1 MKPLPPA
8 QPAQPASRL
17 HLPPPASEIGLGCDD
32 VLQLGSI
39 YGILEQRQVS
49 ALFQPVIDLGRCE
62 ILGYEALIRGP
73 SDSTL
78 HSPIKLLR
86 LAHHSGLAYEVEM
99 LCAESIVAAFLQQN
113 LQGRLFLNFSPNV
126 LLLQGLLNR
135 GAVDRFA
142 ELGLSPEQVILE
154 VAEHGYHSEYSRDML
169 QSAIRRYRK
178 QGFAIAL
185 DDLGEGSSN
194 FRLWGEVRPDFV
206 KLDRHLIQGIDKDER
221 KSAFVTHILDQA
233 NQAGAR
239 LIAEGVETRAELKA
253 CQTLGIELGQGY
265 FLGRPVAHPSP
276 IISAEVTYTLRSAD
290 FRQGQEGAEAA
301 ASALSDIERLL
312 LIPAPAVLPETPN
325 EQVFHLFEQDEALL
339 AVAVV
344 DANQVPLGLITRYQ
358 MIDRFARPYRHELY
372 GRKPCTTFMDPQP
385 LVIDKAMS
393 ILELSQVVAN
403 AEGRHIA
410 NGFVIAD
417 SGRYLGVGTTQQLMR
432 VIADMQIQMAKHANP
447 LTQLP
452 GNVPIMHEIDRLL
465 REQASFCACYVDLD
479 HFKPFNDVYGFS
491 KGDDI
496 IRLCAQVLIS
506 VADPERDFIGHIGG
520 DDFIVLFHSEDWE
533 SRCQQALADFG
544 ELVAGFFSADDRDRG
559 GYVTENRKGQPEFHP
574 LVSVSIGAIPIQSGM
589 FATYLDLTKAAAEAK
604 KKAKGIAGNSLF
616 VNQRQYRIE
625 DERGEAGEGSEAGG
639 EVPAPAAGVLPA

>member
-1 MKPLPPA
+1 MKPTSPAPAAPVLPA
-8 QPAQPASRL
+8 AVLAD
-17 HLPPPASEIGLGCDD
+17 EIGLGCDD
-32 VLQLGSI
+32 ILQLGSI
-39 YGILEQRQVS
+39 YGILEQRQV
-49 ALFQPVIDLGRCE
+49 APLFQPVIDLGRCE

-78 HSPIKLLR
+78 HSPLKLLR

-99 LCAESIVAAFLQQN
+99 LCAESIVSAFLHQN

-142 ELGLSPEQVILE
+142 ELGLPPERVVLE
-154 VAEHGYHSEYSRDML
+154 VAEHGHHSEYSRDML

-178 QGFAIAL
+178 QGFQIAL
-185 DDLGEGSSN
+185 DDLGEGSAN

-206 KLDRHLIQGIDKDER
+206 KLDRHLIQGIDKDE
-221 KSAFVTHILDQA
+221 KKAEFVRYILDQA
-233 NQAGAR
+233 KQAGSR
-239 LIAEGVETRAELKA
+239 LIAEGVETRAELKV
-253 CQTLGIELGQGY
+253 CQGLGVELGQGY

-290 FRQGQEGAEAA
+290 LKQSDEEGGCA
-301 ASALSDIERLL
+301 ASPQSDIERLL
-312 LIPAPAVLPETPN
+312 LIAAPAVLPDTCN
-325 EQVFHLFEQDEALL
+325 EKVFHLFEQEEGLL

-410 NGFVIAD
+410 NGFIIAD
-417 SGRYLGVGTTQQLMR
+417 AGRYLGVGTTQQLMR

-465 REQASFCACYVDLD
+465 REQASFCAGYVDLD

-533 SRCQQALADFG
+533 ARCEQALIDFG
-544 ELVAGFFSADDRDRG
+544 EQVAGFFSADDRERG
-559 GYVTENRKGQPEFHP
+559 GYVTENRRGQLEFHP
-574 LVSVSIGAIPIQSGM
+574 LVSVSIGAIPIQAGM

-616 VNQRQYRIE
+616 INQRQYQIE
-625 DERGEAGEGSEAGG
+625 
-639 EVPAPAAGVLPA
+639 APLPAENVPVIPAG